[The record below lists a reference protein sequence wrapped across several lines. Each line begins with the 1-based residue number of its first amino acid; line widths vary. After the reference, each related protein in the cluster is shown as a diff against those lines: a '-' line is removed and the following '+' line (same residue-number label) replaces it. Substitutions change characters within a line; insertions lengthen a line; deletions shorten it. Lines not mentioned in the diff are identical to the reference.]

1 MNTIPGKK
9 WFQEWC
15 RIEKTGMD
23 LVKDPVEAERVIRQ
37 TTAQVWTLCE
47 GMKASDVKEVLKN
60 LHPLHRNCGSKR
72 DATELIIRWILT
84 TPRAIVSIQY

>member
-23 LVKDPVEAERVIRQ
+23 LVKDPVV
-37 TTAQVWTLCE
+37 
-47 GMKASDVKEVLKN
+47 
-60 LHPLHRNCGSKR
+60 
-72 DATELIIRWILT
+72 
-84 TPRAIVSIQY
+84 